1 MVRIAKRRVEVYLIS
16 FFKTPSRAATLN
28 GNTTNH
34 PNDQKK
40 GVATLYRLS
49 WVFAT
54 IFSEMTVIFMP
65 RKSNNTR
72 SDGRISVQVYLGTG
86 DGRKKYKS
94 VYGKT
99 QKEADQKADEIRRAL

>member
-28 GNTTNH
+28 GNTTNQ

-49 WVFAT
+49 LVFAT
-54 IFSEMTVIFMP
+54 IFFERTVIFMAKTAKRP
-65 RKSNNTR
+65 
-72 SDGRISVQVYLGTG
+72 DGRFQRQVYLGRING
-86 DGRKKYKS
+86 KRQYKV
-94 VYGKT
+94 VYGKAE
-99 QKEADQKADEIRRAL
+99 KEVEKKIDKIK